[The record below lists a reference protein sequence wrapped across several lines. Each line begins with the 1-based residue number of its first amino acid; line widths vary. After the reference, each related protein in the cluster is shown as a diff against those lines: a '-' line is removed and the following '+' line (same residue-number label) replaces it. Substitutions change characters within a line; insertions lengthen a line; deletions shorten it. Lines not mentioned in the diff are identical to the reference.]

1 MYNLVTQNLVYV
13 LYMCVWMLT
22 VYQLLVFTAFLLTLL
37 YDFTQYYTCKL
48 LSNQNIEILIEIPK
62 VQDKQCQNIMSGY
75 NR

>member
-13 LYMCVWMLT
+13 LYMCVCMLT
-22 VYQLLVFTAFLLTLL
+22 VYQLLVFTALLLTLL

-62 VQDKQCQNIMSGY
+62 VQDKQCQNIMLGY